1 MVRFA
6 GRARGIVRRD
16 PGAAGEGV
24 MTAALQKDG
33 LSLFVPAFDRMLAA
47 TALRIG
53 SARRPA

>member
-1 MVRFA
+1 
-6 GRARGIVRRD
+6 
-16 PGAAGEGV
+16 